1 MSTQHV
7 TDATAGAAARRVPEA
22 IHRRRWLILG
32 TLVLALLV
40 VVLDNSILNVA
51 MKTIATPAPVG
62 LGASQSDLEW
72 AINSYTLVFA
82 GLLFTAGLL
91 GDRLGRKWTLLGGM
105 LVFGL
110 GSLLSALAASPGE
123 LITYRAVMGLGG
135 AFVMPATL
143 AIIMNVFERHEQPKA
158 IGIWA
163 GAVGLAIAIG
173 PITGGLLIEH
183 FWWGSVFLVN
193 VPIVAAALVA
203 MALFVPDSKD
213 PKPGKLDPIGVLLSI
228 IGLVALIYGII
239 KGGEL
244 ADFTAPAAWVPTLGG
259 VLALVLFVL
268 HERRTAHPALDIS
281 WFRRKQFSGSV
292 AVVGLVFFALMGVSF
307 FGVFYTQSVRGYS
320 ALQAGV
326 LMLPLAAAQLV
337 FAPRARL
344 VVDRFGVRATCAGG
358 MALIALGFLGYLLLG
373 VSTPIWVLVVIGFVM
388 GAGMAHVMP
397 PVTVAIMGSLPR
409 EKAGAG
415 SAVNNTFRQVG
426 GSLGVAVLGAVLST
440 SYRDGV
446 GGRLAQL
453 PSALRDKAG
462 ESLEATLAIAARTG
476 NSGLVRPA
484 EDAFIH
490 AMHVVAGLS
499 AGITAVGVLLAW
511 LLLPGRVPAGAGA
524 PASAGASD
532 PSDPSGASGGSG
544 ASGASGGSGAPAEGA
559 APAPVP
565 VAPVSVAAASAEPQ
579 SGSAQA

>member
-1 MSTQHV
+1 MSTE
-7 TDATAGAAARRVPEA
+7 AAPHRIPEA
-22 IHRRRWLILG
+22 VHRRRWAILG
-32 TLVLALLV
+32 TLILALLV

-51 MKTIATPAPVG
+51 MKTIASPAPTG

-72 AINSYTLVFA
+72 SINSYTLVFA

-91 GDRLGRKWTLLGGM
+91 GDRIGRKWTLLGGM

-110 GSLLSALAASPGE
+110 GSLLSAMASTPGE
-123 LITYRAVMGLGG
+123 LVAYRAVMGLGG

-193 VPIVAAALVA
+193 VPIVAIALVA
-203 MALFVPDSKD
+203 MMLLVPDSKD
-213 PKPGKLDPIGVLLSI
+213 PNPGKLDPVGVLLSI

-244 ADFTAPAAWVPTLGG
+244 ADFTAVEAWGPVLAG
-259 VLALVLFVL
+259 VLALVLFVV
-268 HERRTAHPALDIS
+268 HERRTTHPALDVS
-281 WFRRKQFSGSV
+281 WFRNKQFSGSV

-358 MALIALGFLGYLLLG
+358 MALIAVGFLGYLLLG
-373 VSTPIWVLVVIGFVM
+373 ATTPIWVLVAIGFLM

-440 SYRDGV
+440 VYRDGV
-446 GGRLAQL
+446 SDQLSQL
-453 PSALRDKAG
+453 PPALRDKAG
-462 ESLEATLAIAARTG
+462 ESLEATLAIAGGTHRTG
-476 NSGLVRPA
+476 LVDPA
-484 EDAFIH
+484 KEAFMH

-499 AGITAVGVLLAW
+499 AGITVVGVLLAW
-511 LLLPGRVPAGAGA
+511 FLLPAKAPAAPGA
-524 PASAGASD
+524 PGAQD
-532 PSDPSGASGGSG
+532 QAATGPQ
-544 ASGASGGSGAPAEGA
+544 PAK
-559 APAPVP
+559 V
-565 VAPVSVAAASAEPQ
+565 
-579 SGSAQA
+579 

>member
-1 MSTQHV
+1 MATQS
-7 TDATAGAAARRVPEA
+7 ASAPSAPGGPAAPPRIPEA

-51 MKTIATPAPVG
+51 MKTIASPAPTG

-72 AINSYTLVFA
+72 SINSYTLVFA

-91 GDRLGRKWTLLGGM
+91 GDRMGRKWTLLAGM

-110 GSLLSALAASPGE
+110 GSLLSAFSASSGE

-193 VPIVAAALVA
+193 VPIVALALVA
-203 MALFVPDSKD
+203 MAVFVPNSKD
-213 PKPGKLDPIGVLLSI
+213 PNPGRLDPVGVLLSI

-244 ADFTAPAAWVPTLGG
+244 ADFTAPGAWLPVAGG
-259 VLALVLFVL
+259 ALALVLFVL
-268 HERRTAHPALDIS
+268 HERRTSHPALDVT

-292 AVVGLVFFALMGVSF
+292 AVVGIVFFALMGVSF

-326 LMLPLAAAQLV
+326 LMLPLAAAQLI

-358 MALIALGFLGYLLLG
+358 MALIAVGFLGYLLLG
-373 VSTPIWVLVVIGFVM
+373 VSTPIWVLVVLGFVM

-415 SAVNNTFRQVG
+415 SAINNTFRQVG

-440 SYRDGV
+440 VYRDGIADHI
-446 GGRLAQL
+446 AQL
-453 PSALRDKAG
+453 PAALRDKAG
-462 ESLEATLAIAARTG
+462 ESLEATLAIADHTHDAA
-476 NSGLVRPA
+476 LVAPA
-484 EDAFIH
+484 QDSFIH

-499 AGITAVGVLLAW
+499 AGITAVGMLLAW
-511 LLLPGRVPAGAGA
+511 LLLPGRVQP
-524 PASAGASD
+524 
-532 PSDPSGASGGSG
+532 
-544 ASGASGGSGAPAEGA
+544 EA
-559 APAPVP
+559 APAAP
-565 VAPVSVAAASAEPQ
+565 VAQAQPANEPDSVGA
-579 SGSAQA
+579 

>member
-1 MSTQHV
+1 MTI
-7 TDATAGAAARRVPEA
+7 AAPPHTSEA
-22 IHRRRWLILG
+22 VHRRRWAILG
-32 TLVLALLV
+32 TLILALLV

-51 MKTIATPAPVG
+51 MKTIAQPAPTG

-91 GDRLGRKWTLLGGM
+91 GDRLGRKWSLLAGM
-105 LVFGL
+105 AVFGL
-110 GSLLSALAASPGE
+110 GSLLSAIADSPGQ
-123 LITYRAVMGLGG
+123 LIAFRAVMGLGG

-143 AIIMNVFERHEQPKA
+143 AIIMNVFDRKEQPKA

-193 VPIVAAALVA
+193 VPIVVLALVA
-203 MALFVPDSKD
+203 MSVLVPNSKD
-213 PKPGKLDPIGVLLSI
+213 PRPGKLDPIGVVLSV

-244 ADFTAPAAWVPTLGG
+244 ADFTAPGAWVPILVG
-259 VLALVLFVL
+259 VVALAAFVLF
-268 HERRTAHPALDIS
+268 ERRTAHPALDVT
-281 WFRRKQFSGSV
+281 WFRNRVFSASV
-292 AVVGLVFFALMGVSF
+292 VVIGVVFFALMGVSF

-320 ALQAGV
+320 ALQSGM
-326 LMLPLAAAQLV
+326 LMLPLAAAQMA

-358 MALIALGFLGYLLLG
+358 MALIVVGFLGYLLLG
-373 VSTPIWVLVVIGFVM
+373 TTTPIWVLIVIGFVM

-415 SAVNNTFRQVG
+415 SAINNTFRQVG

-440 SYRDGV
+440 VYRDGMSEH
-446 GGRLAQL
+446 LDKL
-453 PSALRDKAG
+453 PAGIRDKAG
-462 ESLEATLAIAARTG
+462 ESLEATLAVADRARMP
-476 NSGLVRPA
+476 GLVAPA
-484 EDAFIH
+484 EDAFVH

-499 AGITAVGVLLAW
+499 AAITALGVVLA
-511 LLLPGRVPAGAGA
+511 LVLLPGKA
-524 PASAGASD
+524 P
-532 PSDPSGASGGSG
+532 
-544 ASGASGGSGAPAEGA
+544 A
-559 APAPVP
+559 APAAGP
-565 VAPVSVAAASAEPQ
+565 AADGSPADTEPRPTRV
-579 SGSAQA
+579 

>member
-1 MSTQHV
+1 MT
-7 TDATAGAAARRVPEA
+7 TAAAPRRVPEA
-22 IHRRRWLILG
+22 IHRRRWAILC

-72 AINSYTLVFA
+72 SINSYTLVFA

-91 GDRLGRKWTLLGGM
+91 GDRFGRKRALLAGM
-105 LVFGL
+105 VVFGIA
-110 GSLLSALAASPGE
+110 SLLSALAASPGE
-123 LITYRAVMGLGG
+123 LIGYRALMGVGG
-135 AFVMPATL
+135 ALAMPATL
-143 AIIMNVFERHEQPKA
+143 AIIMNVFERSEQPKA

-183 FWWGSVFLVN
+183 FWWGSVFLIN
-193 VPIVAAALVA
+193 VPIVIVALVA
-203 MALFVPDSKD
+203 MALLVPESKD
-213 PKPGKLDPIGVLLSI
+213 PAPGRLDPVGVLLSI
-228 IGLVALIYGII
+228 VGLVTLIYGII

-244 ADFTAPAAWVPTLGG
+244 ADFTAVGAWAPMLVGLA
-259 VLALVLFVL
+259 ALVAFVRF
-268 HERRTAHPALDIS
+268 EKRTAHPALDVT
-281 WFRRKQFSGSV
+281 WFRDKVFSASV
-292 AVVGLVFFALMGVSF
+292 VVVGVVFFALMGVSF
-307 FGVFYTQSVRGYS
+307 FGVFYIQSVRGYS

-326 LMLPLAAAQLV
+326 LMLPLAGAQLV

-358 MALIALGFLGYLLLG
+358 MALIAAGFVGYQLLD
-373 VSTPIWVLVVIGFVM
+373 VDSPIWVLVVLGLLM

-415 SAVNNTFRQVG
+415 SAINNTFRQVG

-440 SYRDGV
+440 VYRDGMADELD
-446 GGRLAQL
+446 RL
-453 PSALRDKAG
+453 PTEALREKAG
-462 ESLEATLAIAARTG
+462 ESLEATLAVAGRLGPQGAD
-476 NSGLVRPA
+476 LVGPA
-484 EDAFIH
+484 NDSFIG

-499 AGITAVGVLLAW
+499 AGVTVLGALLAW
-511 LLLPGRVPAGAGA
+511 FLLPGRLPAGGPGGA
-524 PASAGASD
+524 PTPERTADRAEQVRATESAGA
-532 PSDPSGASGGSG
+532 
-544 ASGASGGSGAPAEGA
+544 
-559 APAPVP
+559 
-565 VAPVSVAAASAEPQ
+565 
-579 SGSAQA
+579 

>member
-1 MSTQHV
+1 MTSP
-7 TDATAGAAARRVPEA
+7 TAALQAPRVPEA
-22 IHRRRWLILG
+22 VHRRRWWILG

-91 GDRLGRKWTLLGGM
+91 GDRFGRKWTLLAGM

-110 GSLLSALAASPGE
+110 GSLLSAMAASPGE
-123 LITYRAVMGLGG
+123 LIGYRAVMGLGG

-193 VPIVAAALVA
+193 VPIVLVA
-203 MALFVPDSKD
+203 LGLMGWLVPDSKD
-213 PKPGKLDPIGVLLSI
+213 PNPGKLDPVGVLLSI
-228 IGLVALIYGII
+228 VGLVALIYGII

-244 ADFTAPAAWVPTLGG
+244 ADFTDPQAWVPTLVG
-259 VLALVLFVL
+259 VLALAAFVLFEK
-268 HERRTAHPALDIS
+268 HTRHPALDVT
-281 WFRRKQFSGSV
+281 WFRNKVFSASIG
-292 AVVGLVFFALMGVSF
+292 VVGIVFFALMGVSF
-307 FGVFYTQSVRGYS
+307 FGVFYIQSVRGYS
-320 ALQAGV
+320 ALQAGE
-326 LMLPLAAAQLV
+326 LMLPLAVAQLL

-358 MALIALGFLGYLLLG
+358 MLLVTVGFLGYAFLTA
-373 VSTPIWVLVVIGFVM
+373 SSPIWLLIVLGFVM

-397 PVTVAIMGSLPR
+397 PVTVAIMGALPR

-415 SAVNNTFRQVG
+415 SALNNTFRQVG
-426 GSLGVAVLGAVLST
+426 GSLGIAVLGALLST
-440 SYRDGV
+440 VYRNGMQDH
-446 GGRLAQL
+446 LATVPEQV
-453 PSALRDKAG
+453 RDRAG
-462 ESLEATLAIAARTG
+462 ESIESTLGVAEKLHLPA
-476 NSGLVRPA
+476 LVDPA
-484 EDAFIH
+484 KDAFIH
-490 AMHVVAGLS
+490 AMHVVSGVS
-499 AGITAVGVLLAW
+499 AGVTVLGAVVAL
-511 LLLPGRVPAGAGA
+511 LLLPGKVAAPGA
-524 PASAGASD
+524 P
-532 PSDPSGASGGSG
+532 
-544 ASGASGGSGAPAEGA
+544 GAPGA
-559 APAPVP
+559 AGGPAAGRQDRADGGTSTGPSTAKV
-565 VAPVSVAAASAEPQ
+565 
-579 SGSAQA
+579 

>member
-1 MSTQHV
+1 MST
-7 TDATAGAAARRVPEA
+7 AAPPRAPEA
-22 IHRRRWLILG
+22 IHRRRWAILG
-32 TLVLALLV
+32 TLILALLV

-51 MKTIATPAPVG
+51 MKTIAAPAPTG

-91 GDRLGRKWTLLGGM
+91 GDRLGRKWALLGGM
-105 LVFGL
+105 VVFGL
-110 GSLLSALAASPGE
+110 GSLLSAFADSPGQ
-123 LITYRAVMGLGG
+123 LVAFRAVMGLGG

-193 VPIVAAALVA
+193 VPIVIVALVA
-203 MALFVPDSKD
+203 MSLLVPNSRD
-213 PKPGKLDPIGVLLSI
+213 PRPGKLDPIGVLLSI
-228 IGLVALIYGII
+228 VGLVALIYGII

-244 ADFTAPAAWVPTLGG
+244 ADFTAPGAWVPILVG
-259 VLALVLFVL
+259 VLALAAFVVF
-268 HERRTAHPALDIS
+268 ERRTSHPALDVT
-281 WFRRKQFSGSV
+281 WFRNKVFSASV
-292 AVVGLVFFALMGVSF
+292 VVIGVVFFALMGVSF

-320 ALQAGV
+320 ALQAGL
-326 LMLPLAAAQLV
+326 LMLPLAGAQMA

-344 VVDRFGVRATCAGG
+344 VVDRFGIRATCAAG
-358 MALIALGFLGYLLLG
+358 MALIAVGFLGYLLLG
-373 VSTPIWVLVVIGFVM
+373 ATTPIWVLVVIGFVM

-397 PVTVAIMGSLPR
+397 PVTVAIMGALPR

-415 SAVNNTFRQVG
+415 SAINNTFRQVG

-440 SYRDGV
+440 VYRDGMADHLDQV
-446 GGRLAQL
+446 PA
-453 PSALRDKAG
+453 ALRGKAG
-462 ESLEATLAIAARTG
+462 ESLEATVAVADKAGLP
-476 NSGLVRPA
+476 GLVVPA
-484 EDAFIH
+484 QDAFVH

-499 AGITAVGVLLAW
+499 AGITAVGVLLAL
-511 LLLPGRVPAGAGA
+511 LLLPGKA
-524 PASAGASD
+524 P
-532 PSDPSGASGGSG
+532 
-544 ASGASGGSGAPAEGA
+544 A
-559 APAPVP
+559 APAVQQ
-565 VAPVSVAAASAEPQ
+565 APTDSEPRK
-579 SGSAQA
+579 ARV

>member
-1 MSTQHV
+1 MTSPT
-7 TDATAGAAARRVPEA
+7 TAVQAPRVPEA
-22 IHRRRWLILG
+22 VHRRRWWILG

-91 GDRLGRKWTLLGGM
+91 GDRFGRKWTLLAGM

-110 GSLLSALAASPGE
+110 GSLLSAMAASPGE
-123 LITYRAVMGLGG
+123 LIGYRAVMGLGG

-163 GAVGLAIAIG
+163 GAVGLAIAVG

-193 VPIVAAALVA
+193 VPIVLVA
-203 MALFVPDSKD
+203 LGLMGWLVPDSKD
-213 PKPGKLDPIGVLLSI
+213 PNPGKLDPVGVLLSVV
-228 IGLVALIYGII
+228 GLVALIYGII

-244 ADFTAPAAWVPTLGG
+244 ADFTDPEAWVPTLVG
-259 VLALVLFVL
+259 VLALAAFVLFEK
-268 HERRTAHPALDIS
+268 HTRHPALDVT
-281 WFRRKQFSGSV
+281 WFRNKVFSASIG
-292 AVVGLVFFALMGVSF
+292 VVGIVFFALMGVSF
-307 FGVFYTQSVRGYS
+307 FGVFYIQSVRGYS
-320 ALQAGV
+320 ALQAGE
-326 LMLPLAAAQLV
+326 LMLPLAVAQLV

-358 MALIALGFLGYLLLG
+358 MLLVTVGFLGYAFLT
-373 VSTPIWVLVVIGFVM
+373 VTSPIWLLIVLGFVM

-397 PVTVAIMGSLPR
+397 PVTVAIMGALPR

-415 SAVNNTFRQVG
+415 SALNNTFRQVG
-426 GSLGVAVLGAVLST
+426 GSLGIAVLGALLST
-440 SYRDGV
+440 VYRNGMQDH
-446 GGRLAQL
+446 LATVPEQV
-453 PSALRDKAG
+453 RDRAG
-462 ESLEATLAIAARTG
+462 ESIESTLGVAEKLQLPA
-476 NSGLVRPA
+476 LVDPA
-484 EDAFIH
+484 KDAFIH
-490 AMHVVAGLS
+490 AMHVVSGVS
-499 AGITAVGVLLAW
+499 AGVTVLGAVLAL
-511 LLLPGRVPAGAGA
+511 LLLPGKVAAPGAPGATGVPGA
-524 PASAGASD
+524 PAAGPQGRADSGTNTG
-532 PSDPSGASGGSG
+532 PSTAK
-544 ASGASGGSGAPAEGA
+544 
-559 APAPVP
+559 V
-565 VAPVSVAAASAEPQ
+565 
-579 SGSAQA
+579 

>member
-1 MSTQHV
+1 MT
-7 TDATAGAAARRVPEA
+7 TAAAPPRVPEA
-22 IHRRRWLILG
+22 IHRRRWAILG

-51 MKTIATPAPVG
+51 MKTIAAPAPTG

-72 AINSYTLVFA
+72 SINSYTLVFA
-82 GLLFTAGLL
+82 GLLFTAGLF
-91 GDRLGRKWTLLGGM
+91 GDRFGRKRSLLAGM
-105 LVFGL
+105 VVFGIA
-110 GSLLSALAASPGE
+110 SLLSAMAASPGE
-123 LITYRAVMGLGG
+123 LIGYRALMGVGG
-135 AFVMPATL
+135 ALAMPATL
-143 AIIMNVFERHEQPKA
+143 AIIMNVFERSEQPKA

-193 VPIVAAALVA
+193 VPIVIVAVIAMVVLV
-203 MALFVPDSKD
+203 PESKD
-213 PKPGKLDPIGVLLSI
+213 PNPGKLDPVGVLLSI

-244 ADFTAPAAWVPTLGG
+244 ADFTDAGAWVPMLVG
-259 VLALVLFVL
+259 VVALVAFVWF
-268 HERRTAHPALDIS
+268 ERRAAHPALDVS
-281 WFRRKQFSGSV
+281 WFRNKVFSASV
-292 AVVGLVFFALMGVSF
+292 VVVGVVFFALMGVSF

-326 LMLPLAAAQLV
+326 LMLPLAVAQLM

-344 VVDRFGVRATCAGG
+344 VVDRFGVAATCAGG
-358 MALIALGFLGYLLLG
+358 MVLIAVGFLGYLLLDAT
-373 VSTPIWVLVVIGFVM
+373 TPIWILVVLGFLM

-440 SYRDGV
+440 VYRDGMADK
-446 GGRLAQL
+446 LDQL
-453 PSALRDKAG
+453 PTEALREKAG
-462 ESLEATLAIAARTG
+462 ESLEATLAVADRLGPQGAA
-476 NSGLVRPA
+476 LVGPA
-484 EDAFIH
+484 HDSFIN

-499 AGITAVGVLLAW
+499 AGITAVGALLAW
-511 LLLPGRVPAGAGA
+511 FLLPGRLPAGG
-524 PASAGASD
+524 P
-532 PSDPSGASGGSG
+532 
-544 ASGASGGSGAPAEGA
+544 GA
-559 APAPVP
+559 APGATPAPE
-565 VAPVSVAAASAEPQ
+565 AAAGAAGPARESEVA
-579 SGSAQA
+579 GT

>member
-1 MSTQHV
+1 M
-7 TDATAGAAARRVPEA
+7 TDTATAPPRIPEA
-22 IHRRRWLILG
+22 IHRRRWAILG
-32 TLVLALLV
+32 TLILALLV

-51 MKTIATPAPVG
+51 MKTIAQPAPTG

-105 LVFGL
+105 FVFGL
-110 GSLLSALAASPGE
+110 GSLLSAMASSPGQ
-123 LITYRAVMGLGG
+123 LITFRAVMGLGG

-193 VPIVAAALVA
+193 VPIVLVALVA
-203 MALFVPDSKD
+203 MSVLVPNSRD
-213 PKPGKLDPIGVLLSI
+213 PRPGKLDPVGVLLSI

-244 ADFTAPAAWVPTLGG
+244 ADFFAAD
-259 VLALVLFVL
+259 ALVPIVVGVIALAAFVL
-268 HERRTAHPALDIS
+268 FERRTSHPALDVT
-281 WFRRKQFSGSV
+281 WFRNKVFSASV
-292 AVVGLVFFALMGVSF
+292 VVIGVVFFALMGVSF

-320 ALQAGV
+320 ALQSGV
-326 LMLPLAAAQLV
+326 LMLPLAAAQMA

-344 VVDRFGVRATCAGG
+344 VVDRFGIRATCAGG
-358 MALIALGFLGYLLLG
+358 MTLIVLGFLGYLLLG
-373 VSTPIWVLVVIGFVM
+373 TTTPIWVLVVIGFVM

-415 SAVNNTFRQVG
+415 SAINNTFRQVG

-440 SYRDGV
+440 VYRNGMSDQ
-446 GGRLAQL
+446 LAQL
-453 PSALRDKAG
+453 PPGLRDKAG
-462 ESLEATLAIAARTG
+462 ESLEATLAIADRTHAQ
-476 NSGLVRPA
+476 GLVAPA
-484 EDAFIH
+484 QDAFVH

-499 AGITAVGVLLAW
+499 AGITVVGVVLAL
-511 LLLPGRVPAGAGA
+511 LLLPGKA
-524 PASAGASD
+524 PAAR
-532 PSDPSGASGGSG
+532 P
-544 ASGASGGSGAPAEGA
+544 GAPAEA
-559 APAPVP
+559 ERQPHPAE
-565 VAPVSVAAASAEPQ
+565 A
-579 SGSAQA
+579 

>member
-1 MSTQHV
+1 MTSP
-7 TDATAGAAARRVPEA
+7 TAPLQAPRVPEA
-22 IHRRRWLILG
+22 VHRRRWWILG

-91 GDRLGRKWTLLGGM
+91 GDRFGRKWTLLSGM
-105 LVFGL
+105 VVFGL
-110 GSLLSALAASPGE
+110 GSLLSAFAASPGE
-123 LITYRAVMGLGG
+123 LIGYRAVMGLGG

-193 VPIVAAALVA
+193 VPIVILALGL
-203 MALFVPDSKD
+203 MGWLVPDSKD
-213 PKPGKLDPIGVLLSI
+213 PNPGKLDPVGVLLSV

-244 ADFTAPAAWVPTLGG
+244 ADFTAPEAWVPTLVGL
-259 VLALVLFVL
+259 LALAAFVLF
-268 HERRTAHPALDIS
+268 EKRTSHPALDVT
-281 WFRRKQFSGSV
+281 WFRNKVFSASIS
-292 AVVGLVFFALMGVSF
+292 VVGIVFFALMGVSF

-320 ALQAGV
+320 ALQAGE
-326 LMLPLAAAQLV
+326 LMLPLAVAQLI

-344 VVDRFGVRATCAGG
+344 VVDRIGIRLTCAGG
-358 MALIALGFLGYLLLG
+358 MLLVTVGFLGYVFLTAT
-373 VSTPIWVLVVIGFVM
+373 SPIWLLVVLGFVM
-388 GAGMAHVMP
+388 GTGMAHVMP
-397 PVTVAIMGSLPR
+397 PVTVAIMGALPR

-415 SAVNNTFRQVG
+415 SALNNTFRQVG
-426 GSLGVAVLGAVLST
+426 GSLGIAVLGALLST
-440 SYRDGV
+440 VYRNGMEDHLGGV
-446 GGRLAQL
+446 PEQFR
-453 PSALRDKAG
+453 SRAG
-462 ESLEATLAIAARTG
+462 ESIESTLGAAERLHLQA
-476 NSGLVRPA
+476 LVDPA
-484 EDAFIH
+484 KDAFIH
-490 AMHVVAGLS
+490 AMHVVSAVS
-499 AGITAVGVLLAW
+499 AGVTVLGAVLAMA
-511 LLLPGRVPAGAGA
+511 LLPGKLP
-524 PASAGASD
+524 
-532 PSDPSGASGGSG
+532 
-544 ASGASGGSGAPAEGA
+544 A
-559 APAPVP
+559 APA
-565 VAPVSVAAASAEPQ
+565 APAGKPGAQGRTDSDASPAKV
-579 SGSAQA
+579 